1 MRRALPATPPAAAPG
16 AAPGAVLAPA
26 LVPAAA
32 MVAAAAGVPAVAV
45 AALVGAPVA
54 ALAAAPPVRAA
65 PASASRVP
73 AALPDRHLERGP
85 APSCRAFRRRAPRAD
100 GNDLRAPGDDSQ
112 PGPPPTTRWQTCIDA
127 LCAYLR
133 IPDEPDPGDRSTPA
147 GRHTGANRTGVLI
160 LPWTCGGPPGGVTR
174 RSARTATSGPGR
186 VIVSWMPCECAP
198 APAAPTR
205 GPGHLV
211 VYCQAYCCLAAWY
224 SLRHEPTDS
233 A

>member
-1 MRRALPATPPAAAPG
+1 MRRALPA
-16 AAPGAVLAPA
+16 AAPGAVLAPAPA

-65 PASASRVP
+65 PASASR

-100 GNDLRAPGDDSQ
+100 GNDLRAPGDDSP

-133 IPDEPDPGDRSTPA
+133 IPYEPDPGDRSTPT

-160 LPWTCGGPPGGVTR
+160 VPWTCGSPPGGVTR

-211 VYCQAYCCLAAWY
+211 AYCQAHCCLAAWY
-224 SLRHEPTDS
+224 SPRHEPTDS